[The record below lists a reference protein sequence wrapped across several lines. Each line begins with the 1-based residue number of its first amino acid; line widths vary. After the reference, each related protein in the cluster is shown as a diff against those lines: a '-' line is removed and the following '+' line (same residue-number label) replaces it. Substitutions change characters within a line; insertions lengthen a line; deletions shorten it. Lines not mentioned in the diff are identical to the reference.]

1 MKLCNTPRFFF
12 KKKLRLLSN
21 DQFKYVY
28 ERNFRIHV
36 KSFIILR
43 CINNLNYPRLGMS
56 IAKKNIIRSH
66 DRNRIKRLI
75 RESFRLIQH
84 NLLLMDF
91 IIIVKKNTH
100 LLKNNSILFFLQNIW
115 RFNSKKNFKYK

>member
-1 MKLCNTPRFFF
+1 MSQFFF
-12 KKKLRLLSN
+12 SKKLRLLSN
-21 DQFKYVY
+21 NQFQCVY
-28 ERNFRIHV
+28 NKNYKIDI
-36 KSFIILR
+36 KSFIMLR
-43 CINNLNYPRLGMS
+43 CLNYLKFPRLGIS
-56 IAKKNIIRSH
+56 IAKKNIMYAH

-100 LLKNNSILFFLQNIW
+100 LLSNSNILRFLQKLWCYNNKNNFLNI
-115 RFNSKKNFKYK
+115 NKV